1 MENLGPVIFDAS
13 CQSQSQNQNLE
24 NISVSASGSGGV
36 VSEQVLDAED
46 VDIDS
51 IVPPQTTTLIQ
62 FGANFDFPRTPNS
75 KDIENVQN
83 QNQNIFVNFVEEMS
97 NTEPVS
103 GQMVSVVG
111 LNSILGEFDQPSF
124 DVFQVGD
131 SSEQNQVNLPL
142 IACSLDEKWQFKTK
156 YKAIVWK
163 CHQ

>member
-1 MENLGPVIFDAS
+1 MENSGPVSFDAN
-13 CQSQSQNQNLE
+13 QSQNQNQNLE
-24 NISVSASGSGGV
+24 NISVSASGGV
-36 VSEQVLDAED
+36 VSEQVLNAED
-46 VDIDS
+46 VDIDNS

-83 QNQNIFVNFVEEMS
+83 QNQNIFLNFVEEMS

-131 SSEQNQVNLPL
+131 SSEQNQANLPL
-142 IACSLDEKWQFKTK
+142 ITCSLDEKWQLRTK
-156 YKAIVWK
+156 YKASV
-163 CHQ
+163 